1 MKRTNLRKETCV
13 ITASVLASTLL
24 LTSCS
29 GLEDILSA
37 FTYTEGSTTVSEET
51 TTAATESETTETSE
65 TSATTTESSVESSV
79 ETSEETKYTVPD
91 YLLDAEDEISSLTN
105 VEGNIWINEDEQY
118 ADIVKGFRRNIK
130 DLQFE
135 GSIVVATDDEVVFAS
150 GNGLLDIN
158 GNVVTPYTRYE
169 ISSITRSCTAVCIM
183 KLVEDGKLSLDST
196 LGEFFPE
203 YTYCGNYSKTSKI
216 TVRNLLHMRSGIPDY
231 LNDPIKFFD
240 AETGLNLTGE
250 GKAMDERYR
259 EVYTSIQGKPFCENL
274 FSCNLNFEQDTKYE
288 ESNTNYYVLALIIE
302 KVTGKTYEQYMNETI
317 FMPCGMKNSTSM
329 AEGDVT
335 AALPKDT
342 WLYLPVY
349 TRGTADIHSTATDIL
364 KFDRALF
371 GGYIINEASLQEL
384 LTPADKYACG
394 FLLENNVA
402 FEKGDTSAF
411 HASHYVF
418 ERGGKRYYVIMFT
431 TQGTGSKAEE
441 KLYSKVLPLFGT
453 ET

>member
-1 MKRTNLRKETCV
+1 MKKTDFKREARV
-13 ITASVLASTLL
+13 VTASVLASTLL

-37 FTYTEGSTTVSEET
+37 FTYTEGTTTAVSEET
-51 TTAATESETTETSE
+51 TAASESETVETSE
-65 TSATTTESSVESSV
+65 TSATTTESSVESSA

-118 ADIVKGFRRNIK
+118 ADIVKGFRKNIK

-135 GSIVVATDDEVVFAS
+135 GSIVVATDDEVIFAS
-150 GNGLLDIN
+150 GNGLSDIN
-158 GNVVTPYTRYE
+158 GNVVSPYTRYE
-169 ISSITRSCTAVCIM
+169 ISSITRSCTAVCVM
-183 KLVEDGKLSLDST
+183 KLVEDGKLSLDAT

-203 YTYCGNYSKTSKI
+203 YTYCSNYARTSKI
-216 TVRNLLHMRSGIPDY
+216 TVGNLLQMRSGIPDY
-231 LNDPIKFFD
+231 LNEPIKFFD

-259 EVYTSIQGKPFCENL
+259 EVYTAIQGRPFFENL
-274 FSCNLNFEQDTKYE
+274 FNCSLNFEQGTKYE

-302 KVTGKTYEQYMNETI
+302 KVTGKSYEQYMNETI

-349 TRGTADIHSTATDIL
+349 TRGTADIHSTATDVL

-371 GGYIINEASLQEL
+371 GGYIINEASLKEL
-384 LTPADKYACG
+384 LTPADNCACG
-394 FLLENNVA
+394 FMFENNVA
-402 FEKGDTSAF
+402 FQTGDTSAF
-411 HASHYVF
+411 HASHYVL
-418 ERGGKRYYVIMFT
+418 EREGKRYYIIMFT
-431 TQGTGSKAEE
+431 TQGTGSKTEP
-441 KLYSKVLPLFGT
+441 KLYSKVLPLFGA
-453 ET
+453 EV